1 MKYRRIILTF
11 VFFAEYNFLVMCDI
25 WGRILWHLFGLAT
38 ETNLRDKF
46 KKVFPQLI
54 VQSHNNTKTVAVES
68 S

>member
-1 MKYRRIILTF
+1 MR
-11 VFFAEYNFLVMCDI
+11 DI
-25 WGRILWHLFGLAT
+25 WGRILWLLFGIAT

>member
-1 MKYRRIILTF
+1 
-11 VFFAEYNFLVMCDI
+11 MCDI

-38 ETNLRDKF
+38 ETNLCEKF

-54 VQSHNNTKTVAVES
+54 VQSENNTKTIAVES